1 MTGVQTCALPI
12 SVVNSESGV
21 GTNEDVSTK
30 LDLAK
35 AYEEMGDVDG
45 ARELLREVAK
55 EGNSEQRE
63 KAKDLLARLGN

>member
-1 MTGVQTCALPI
+1 MGDGATQSAA
-12 SVVNSESGV
+12 VVNPESGV